1 MKKISVLAA
10 STVIVFSACKFQLPE
25 KVSVKAKA
33 DYAFSLGDFSRKLSD
48 YVSAE
53 DLDRQMNAENT
64 SQSKFNVYD
73 YNPDASSAQQ
83 QFLVDFKLKEIPI
96 DVGSYLKHMDF
107 STQLKN
113 MSFEKKIKIP
123 AMKKSI
129 VNPIA
134 LPDVNAKIRDTAQFA
149 IPDFPLAEGVNGT
162 IPETS
167 HNIMITSPQFSTMEF
182 SSGTLVLTIK
192 PKTTPPSSG
201 FSTSLTVA
209 LKTSGGQTI
218 SSAYG
223 INLGN
228 TGETRV
234 ELPIAGRTLYPAMQL
249 AVSGSTSGG
258 IPGNTVNYEVK
269 SAFSSGTKLSKV
281 TGLTMNASAL
291 GNTSIHETVNIEAPD
306 NFVECTMGIGSYISM
321 AALLPDGWSGVH
333 VTRTLSISGA
343 LTASDGDFDKTG
355 ESSANALINRRL
367 NLENKQVTKGTASV
381 TGTITISLSNATIT
395 FRDDNAINLKT
406 EFSAER
412 FKSVTLNLSDLHD
425 NLSASRT
432 EALPDDVKKYVTYM
446 ELGESGVKV
455 TYTNTLP
462 TGNNITA
469 KTESTFFGLN
479 KTDTIHANTINGK
492 LDMTAAGKTIHP
504 AADNTV
510 DFNAKFTL
518 PGSDTAHPDQAK
530 FTNIEADR
538 EYTLAFNVEP
548 VFEWKKVGI
557 NPNIASTT
565 YKLNT
570 KLNVHTLF
578 KQAQTALGDA
588 FSDTDIDVISIPVRV
603 YCSHPAGLES
613 LKNLKFQGL
622 VEALLRNGDK
632 DSPQVGEKVVL
643 SDGTKPLDFQTE
655 HALRFADKAVTNNV
669 LRELPSFGGDLAPL
683 FNQHI
688 DGTMFVDYTLA
699 LTGGSSGVIEITKE
713 EFDLLG
719 KTESSSIKITARIIL
734 PFMFNIKND
743 IPIDLIKAASLDPTE
758 DLFKRTGPANLDKL
772 DKYTNVI
779 QSMQISYRPHGDF
792 IQYIDESRGIIPA
805 LVFDTQMSGLAKT
818 KYEISIN
825 GGDADFAR
833 GDVKKILEH
842 YPFTPTAKIVLP
854 KGKMQLLRKS
864 TPGANIAVRIAAD
877 GTIAL
882 FGDE

>member
-149 IPDFPLAEGVNGT
+149 IPDFPLAEGMNGA

-167 HNIMITSPQFSTMEF
+167 RNIMITSPQFSTMEF

-201 FSTSLTVA
+201 FSTSLTIA

-223 INLGN
+223 VNLGN

-234 ELPIAGRTLYPAMQL
+234 ELPIAGRTLYPTMQL

-258 IPGNTVNYEVK
+258 TTGHIVNYEVK

-355 ESSANALINRRL
+355 ESSANTLINRTL
-367 NLENKQVTKGTASV
+367 NLENKQVTKGTANV
-381 TGTITISLSNATIT
+381 TGTITISLANATIT
-395 FRDDNAINLKT
+395 FHDDNAINLKT

-412 FKSVTLNLSDLHD
+412 FKSVTLNLSDLHG
-425 NLSASRT
+425 NLSASKT

-462 TGNNITA
+462 AGNNITA

-492 LDMTAAGKTIHP
+492 LDMTAAGKTINP
-504 AADNTV
+504 VADNTV

-530 FTNIEADR
+530 FTNIEANR
-538 EYTLAFNVEP
+538 EYTLAFKVEP

-613 LKNLKFQGL
+613 LKNLKFQGH
-622 VEALLRNGDK
+622 VKALLRDEHSH
-632 DSPQVGEKVVL
+632 DVGTTVVL

-713 EFDLLG
+713 EFDRLG

-758 DLFKRTGPANLDKL
+758 DLFKRTGPANLDTL
-772 DKYTNVI
+772 DKYMDAI
-779 QSMQISYRPHGDF
+779 QSMQISYRSHGDF

-818 KYEISIN
+818 KYEIPIN